1 MDALIE
7 FIIEPLSHPFLVR
20 GLIGGLLTALACASL
35 SAFVVWR
42 GMSFMGDAL
51 AHAVLPGIAIAY
63 AAGFSLF
70 LGALGAAA
78 ASVAAISLFA
88 WRNRLKEDAAIGV
101 VFVGF
106 FALGLVLLNRIAS
119 YTDLNHILFGNIL
132 GISPKDI
139 ILIAAVT
146 LVVIAVISLCFK
158 ELVTASFDPA
168 HAMSIGLSPEL
179 VRGLLLTLIALSA
192 VTAIQTV
199 GAVLVLALLVTPG
212 AAAAQIT
219 RRLSISLLLAA
230 VMASTATLFG
240 LYISYYTDAPS
251 GGVIVLVLTVMFCL
265 CAGGAALYRTL
276 F

>member
-7 FIIEPLSHPFLVR
+7 FIIEPFTHTFMVR
-20 GLIGGLLTALACASL
+20 GLIGGLLTAVACASL

-78 ASVAAISLFA
+78 AAAAAMGLFA
-88 WRNRLKEDAAIGV
+88 WQNRLKEDAAIGV

-106 FALGLVLLNRIAS
+106 FALGLVILSRIAAYS
-119 YTDLNHILFGNIL
+119 DLGHILFGNIL
-132 GISPKDI
+132 GISTGDL

-146 LVVIAVISLCFK
+146 LAIVATLSLCFK
-158 ELVTASFDPA
+158 ELITASFDPA

-179 VRGLLLTLIALSA
+179 VRGLLLALIALAA

-219 RRLSISLLLAA
+219 RRLSVSLLLAA
-230 VMASTATLFG
+230 GMASIATLLG
-240 LYISYYTDAPS
+240 LYISYYTDTPS
-251 GGVIVLVLTVMFCL
+251 GGVIVLVLTGMFCL
-265 CAGGAALYRTL
+265 CAGIAAVCRTSL
-276 F
+276 